1 MGGKVLVISTL
12 HGVGDLEE
20 HGLRLLSNVPL
31 SKLFYFARPSLGLRV
46 YWRHVISAPSLSHF
60 VIFIPL
66 TKSRLQRDHHIS
78 LPSKYPL

>member
-1 MGGKVLVISTL
+1 MGGKVLIASTL

-46 YWRHVISAPSLSHF
+46 YWRHVLSTPSLSHI
-60 VIFIPL
+60 VNFIPL
-66 TKSRLQRDHHIS
+66 TKSRLRRDHHGFLS
-78 LPSKYPL
+78 SKYPL